1 MFHPQCRR
9 VQHGHAV
16 YPLGQHFGP
25 GQRAHGVQC
34 GQRLRRGLPE
44 GMLRGQHQ
52 KRKRL
57 HAPVGGAGGVVV
69 FRHHQIRVGVA
80 DRQHAAVIGDRLHR
94 PPVEMP
100 RDNTLDNA
108 RREHRQL
115 RRRAQREKRC
125 LRKAVGL
132 AAAIGDR
139 RAVFIKPVDKILR
152 KLAGAGAEFFA
163 PRRVI
168 VLHRHGVE
176 QRVKYDGK
184 AVIVVF
190 HAALAVKVPAVGV
203 IIAVDA
209 GQPQFKP
216 LFIIRHT
223 ALFQCAVDQNAK
235 ELPVAV
241 AALIVVDVVEPLR
254 QIFAFG
260 VGQRIPQHI
269 GGKQQTVGDCR
280 HLDKF
285 LVKVA
290 AAAPI
295 PRSAGG
301 RAGHKTAA
309 VDFFPRGIM
318 TAARPERHQRPQ
330 RAAECLHRDGRG
342 LVMGGGCAQGKA
354 AAAQRQA
361 AFQRFQ
367 QGQHPGGPL
376 CALVIHCFAP

>member
-1 MFHPQCRR
+1 
-9 VQHGHAV
+9 
-16 YPLGQHFGP
+16 
-25 GQRAHGVQC
+25 
-34 GQRLRRGLPE
+34 
-44 GMLRGQHQ
+44 
-52 KRKRL
+52 
-57 HAPVGGAGGVVV
+57 
-69 FRHHQIRVGVA
+69 
-80 DRQHAAVIGDRLHR
+80 
-94 PPVEMP
+94 MP
-100 RDNTLDNA
+100 RDDTFYHA

-115 RRRAQREKRC
+115 RRRAQREKRR

-139 RAVFIKPVDKILR
+139 RAVFIEPEDKILR

-168 VLHRHGVE
+168 LLHRHGVE

-184 AVIVVF
+184 AVIVVL

-209 GQPQFKP
+209 GQPPFQPFS
-216 LFIIRHT
+216 IMRHT
-223 ALFQCAVDQNAK
+223 AFFQRTVDQNAK

-241 AALIVVDVVEPLR
+241 AALIVVDIVEPLC

-269 GGKQQTVGDCR
+269 GGQQQTVGDCR

-295 PRSAGG
+295 PRPAGA
-301 RAGHKTAA
+301 RSGHNTAA

-318 TAARPERHQRPQ
+318 TSTRPERHQCPQ

-342 LVMGGGCAQGKA
+342 FVMGGGCAQGKA
-354 AAAQRQA
+354 AAARRQA

-376 CALVIHCFAP
+376 YALVIHCFAP